1 MNRNTPQH
9 THRSEM
15 KKLLLLI
22 FIILASLSGFS
33 QTPAELLKPF
43 MEEVRS
49 GKSVAVPAALLQPTN
64 AKLVVEALLLY
75 TNDSVVAVRS
85 RAYFILI
92 RTALASQDAAMKAE
106 VLQHIIEG
114 GKDKDSGL
122 VGQLFSGLT
131 QFSKNDFNDQAKDSL
146 QSLFKLRPTN
156 IDKLIRIIGFLNI
169 TELQSDLVIM
179 SQPGNSKRDR
189 WAALIALA
197 RMGEPYALNSLMDR
211 VKKLPVN
218 DDVVYE
224 VFPDLIYTRQKEAFN
239 YMIVAL
245 QNDEKQ
251 CESADPENA
260 VAIPC
265 GYRIMEQLAPVIK
278 DFPLEVDASGDIKTK
293 DYKKALTT
301 ARTWFKEKGETY
313 EIDTTGY

>member
-1 MNRNTPQH
+1 
-9 THRSEM
+9 M
-15 KKLLLLI
+15 KKSLLFI
-22 FIILASLSGFS
+22 SIILASLSAFA
-33 QTPAELLKPF
+33 QTPAALLKPY

-49 GKSVAVPAALLQPTN
+49 GKSVTVPDALLETSN
-64 AKLVVEALLLY
+64 AQSVVDALLPY
-75 TNDSVVAVRS
+75 TMDTVAAVRS
-85 RAYFILI
+85 RAYFILQ
-92 RTALASQDAAMKAE
+92 RTALASKEAMLKAE
-106 VLQHIIEG
+106 VLQHLIEG

-131 QFSKNDFNDQAKDSL
+131 QFNKNDFNDQAKDSL

-156 IDKLIRIIGFLNI
+156 LDKLIRLIGFLNI
-169 TELQSDLVIM
+169 SALQNELLMM

-197 RMGEPYALNSLMDR
+197 RMGEPYALTSLMDR

-239 YMIVAL
+239 YMITAL
-245 QNDEKQ
+245 QSDEKN

-260 VAIPC
+260 VAIQC
-265 GYRIMEQLAPVIK
+265 GYRIMEQLAPVIR

-301 ARTWFKEKGETY
+301 ARTWFKEKGEAY
-313 EIDTTGY
+313 EIDITGY

>member
-1 MNRNTPQH
+1 MNENTPH
-9 THRSEM
+9 YTHKSEM
-15 KKLLLLI
+15 KKLLFLI
-22 FIILASLSGFS
+22 FINLVSLSAFA

-43 MEEVRS
+43 MEEVRA
-49 GKSVAVPAALLQPTN
+49 GKSVAVPDALLQTSN
-64 AKLVVEALLLY
+64 AKSVVEALLSY
-75 TNDSVVAVRS
+75 TKDTVVAVRS
-85 RAYFILI
+85 RAYFILQ
-92 RTALASQDAAMKAE
+92 RAALASREAALKTD
-106 VLQHIIEG
+106 VLQHLIEG

-122 VGQLFSGLT
+122 VGQVFSGLT
-131 QFSKNDFNDQAKDSL
+131 QFNKNDFNNQAKDSL

-156 IDKLIRIIGFLNI
+156 LDKLIRLIGFLNI
-169 TELQSDLVIM
+169 TSVQNELLVM

-189 WAALIALA
+189 WAALIALS
-197 RMGEPYALNSLMDR
+197 RMGEPYALTSLMDR

-239 YMIVAL
+239 YMIAAL
-245 QNDEKQ
+245 QSDEKN

-260 VAIPC
+260 VVIQC

-301 ARTWFKEKGETY
+301 ARNWFKEKGEAY

>member
-1 MNRNTPQH
+1 
-9 THRSEM
+9 M
-15 KKLLLLI
+15 KKILLFI
-22 FIILASLSGFS
+22 FITLASLSGFA
-33 QTPAELLKPF
+33 QAPAELLKPF

-49 GKSVAVPAALLQPTN
+49 GKSVTVPDALLQTSN
-64 AKLVVEALLLY
+64 AKSVVDALLPY
-75 TNDSVVAVRS
+75 TKDTLVAVRS
-85 RAYFILI
+85 RAYFILQ
-92 RTALASQDAAMKAE
+92 RTALASQEAVLKAE
-106 VLQHIIEG
+106 ALQHLIEG

-122 VGQLFSGLT
+122 VGQVFSGLS
-131 QFSKNDFNDQAKDSL
+131 QFSKNDFNGQAKDSL

-156 IDKLIRIIGFLNI
+156 LDKLIRLIGFLNI
-169 TELQSDLVIM
+169 SALQNELMVM

-189 WAALIALA
+189 WAALIALS
-197 RMGEPYALNSLMDR
+197 RMGEPSALALTLDR

-239 YMIVAL
+239 YMIAAL
-245 QNDEKQ
+245 QDDDKK

-265 GYRIMEQLAPVIK
+265 GYRIMEHVAPVIQ
-278 DFPLEVDASGDIKTK
+278 DFPLAVDASGDIKTK

-301 ARTWFKEKGETY
+301 ARNWFKEKGAAY